1 MNFSLEPKLTKE
13 LILSRFSEEQL
24 MEYYLHIPVKKGLF
38 RSTLREDKRPT
49 CSFFR
54 NNKGTLMFKDFAT
67 GQCLDIFSI
76 VQQTFKC
83 NYFESLRIIANDFG
97 IVRNKDLQKNPGK
110 INKNPIK
117 IEDKEASKIQVEI
130 QDFSELELKWW
141 AKYGITKSILQK
153 FDVYSCKHIFLNG
166 QLFAKSQQHCPI
178 FGYFGGIKEQNKE
191 KIELWRCYFPKRLS
205 YRFITNWPSKKIQG
219 YDQLPKKG
227 KLLVITK
234 SMKDCL
240 TLYSCGISAC
250 APNSENLEIKDN
262 VLKELQSRFKYIVY
276 FYDNDLPGI
285 SNMNRIKKKFPNLI
299 YYWIPR
305 AFSVKDF
312 SDFYKK
318 YGRTFT
324 LNFIKNEINLI
335 KNGKKTKFRNSLVE
349 NL

>member
-1 MNFSLEPKLTKE
+1 MNLSFEPKLTKE
-13 LILSRFSEEQL
+13 LILSKFSEEQL
-24 MEYYLHIPVKKGLF
+24 MEYYLNIPVKKGLV
-38 RSTLREDKRPT
+38 RSPLREDKRPT

-67 GQCLDIFSI
+67 GQCLDVFSI
-76 VQQTFKC
+76 VQQTFRC
-83 NYFESLRIIANDFG
+83 NYFEALRIIANDFG
-97 IVRNKDLQKNPGK
+97 IIQSKTLQKNPGK
-110 INKNPIK
+110 INENPIK
-117 IEDKEASKIQVEI
+117 IEDKEISKIQVEI
-130 QDFSELELKWW
+130 QDFTELELKWW
-141 AKYGITKSILQK
+141 AKYGITPEILKK
-153 FDVYSCKHIFLNG
+153 FNVYSCKHVFLNG
-166 QLFAKSQQHCPI
+166 NLLAKSQQHCPI
-178 FGYFGGIKEQNKE
+178 FGYYGKKYHG
-191 KIELWRCYFPKRLS
+191 IELWRCYFPQRTS

-234 SMKDCL
+234 SLKDTMC
-240 TLYSCGISAC
+240 LYSCGITAI

-262 VLKELQSRFKYIVY
+262 ILKELQSRFKYIVY

-285 SNMNRIKKKFPNLI
+285 SNMNRIKKRFPNLI

-305 AFSVKDF
+305 AFGVKDF